1 VFVGELVLAVGL
13 LTVLL
18 SGGLG
23 VASRSPITW
32 LLLAFGAWCAT
43 RTAPY
48 VTTYREDA
56 LRDAVVWGYG
66 LFAILVAAY
75 LPRTGWLSR
84 IPTCY
89 RRVLPWFVL
98 WVPVGWLVDHYLGAK
113 LPVIPGSDDVSLVS
127 FKSGDAAVHLA
138 GVAAFLIIGL
148 QHSDARSRRGGG
160 TRAWEWIVW
169 AFWLVGFVFVAAT
182 NRGGALASI
191 AALFIVA
198 LLRPAAARRKIPVV
212 AMLACALVVG
222 WSVASTASLDIT
234 DRDRE
239 MAPQQV
245 VTNLKSIVGGGEGEE
260 LEGSRRW
267 RLAWWTRIEQYT
279 LFGDFFWTGKGF
291 GVNLADDDGFQV
303 SPDHS
308 LRSPH
313 NVHLM
318 LLARTGIP
326 GEILWL
332 VLQSMFGVALVGAY
346 HRARRTGEAR
356 RAQLSL
362 WVLAYWV
369 AFLVN
374 ASFDVYLEGPQGGI
388 WFWSVFG
395 VGIVVSQMSRDG
407 AGRTVPA
414 ATRRKRR

>member
-1 VFVGELVLAVGL
+1 MMRSRGWQAGAVGLGGLGGTVAVGAAVSRNPWATVAAMGFVFVMTLGVFFARRLPRFFLGLLGLLLIGYAFLGRSFAYLGARPVFVGELVLAVGL

-23 VASRSPITW
+23 VAFRSPITW

-43 RTAPY
+43 RTVPY
-48 VTTYREDA
+48 ITTYREDA

-66 LFAILVAAY
+66 LFAILVATY

-89 RRVLPWFVL
+89 QRVLPWFVL
-98 WVPVGWLVDHYLGAK
+98 WVPIGWLVDHYLGAK

-191 AALFIVA
+191 AALFTVA
-198 LLRPAAARRKIPVV
+198 VLRPAAARRKIPVV
-212 AMLACALVVG
+212 AVLAGALILVG
-222 WSVASTASLDIT
+222 SVANTASLNIV

-239 MAPQQV
+239 MSPQQI
-245 VTNLKSIVGGGEGEE
+245 VTNL
-260 LEGSRRW
+260 
-267 RLAWWTRIEQYT
+267 
-279 LFGDFFWTGKGF
+279 
-291 GVNLADDDGFQV
+291 
-303 SPDHS
+303 
-308 LRSPH
+308 
-313 NVHLM
+313 
-318 LLARTGIP
+318 
-326 GEILWL
+326 
-332 VLQSMFGVALVGAY
+332 
-346 HRARRTGEAR
+346 
-356 RAQLSL
+356 
-362 WVLAYWV
+362 
-369 AFLVN
+369 
-374 ASFDVYLEGPQGGI
+374 
-388 WFWSVFG
+388 
-395 VGIVVSQMSRDG
+395 
-407 AGRTVPA
+407 
-414 ATRRKRR
+414 